1 MVWCRCRL
9 AQSLTPATGTAAM
22 PPTDLPAYFTD
33 VLVIAGLVLTAARFV
48 WRRRDALFRR
58 GRSTVPA
65 VQSDGEEIMLF
76 IWTGVI
82 LVLITFLFQLPS
94 M

>member
-1 MVWCRCRL
+1 
-9 AQSLTPATGTAAM
+9 M
-22 PPTDLPAYFTD
+22 PPTDLSAYFTD
-33 VLVIAGLVLTAARFV
+33 LLAVAGLVLTAARFV

-58 GRSTVPA
+58 GRSTVP
-65 VQSDGEEIMLF
+65 VVRSDREEIMLF
-76 IWTGVI
+76 IWTGVT